1 MSLAFAS
8 FGHVARA
15 MCGSPPGPVRGPPP
29 GRVSP
34 SVHAHEDQHDEQQDD
49 DDKHA
54 SAGEVMTRPADDN
67 RDTGHHYLAPT
78 E

>member
-1 MSLAFAS
+1 MSLAFAP

-15 MCGSPPGPVRGPPP
+15 VRGPPP

-54 SAGEVMTRPADDN
+54 SAGEVMTRPADDY